1 MAKLIE
7 EVYGEALFE
16 LALEENKT
24 ESLLEEV
31 CEVKQVL
38 LDNPDLSKLMLH
50 PGVPMDEKEKVLEN
64 IWDGRISRELTGMM
78 LLLLKKDHYKQLP
91 LVLDVFLAKVKE
103 HEKIGIAYVKSATAL
118 TEEQQKKV
126 EKRLLETTKYES
138 FEMNFEVD
146 ESLIGGVVIRIGDRV
161 LDNTIKTRLE
171 TLSRQLYQIKLQ

>member
-24 ESLLEEV
+24 ESLLQEV
-31 CEVKQVL
+31 SEVKKVL
-38 LDNPDLSKLMLH
+38 LDNPELTKLMLH
-50 PGVPMDEKEKVLEN
+50 PGVPVEEKEKVLEN
-64 IWDGRISRELTGMM
+64 IWGERISRELTGMM

-91 LVLDVFLAKVKE
+91 GVLDVFLTKIKK
-103 HEKIGIAYVKSATAL
+103 HEKIGIAYVQSAVAL
-118 TEEQQKKV
+118 RREQQKQV
-126 EKRLLETTKYES
+126 EERLLETTDYES
-138 FEMNFEVD
+138 FEMHFEVD

-161 LDNTIKTRLE
+161 LDNSIKTKLE